1 MITYHKIGHRYCTF
15 NERESL
21 SIMKLWSGS
30 CHFKKIPGSKM
41 VRKPTESGLHLK
53 LAGGRDTLEREK
65 KLGKSI
71 KTFEES

>member
-1 MITYHKIGHRYCTF
+1 
-15 NERESL
+15 
-21 SIMKLWSGS
+21 MKLWSGS

-41 VRKPTESGLHLK
+41 VRKPAESGLHLK